1 MPRTYAW
8 PATTRRGI
16 HSAPL
21 FLLGSTHTVTCER
34 RLTSCFTSRVLER
47 EEEVVVVVEEEEE
60 DSHGRACSTRRRAD
74 SLYS

>member
-8 PATTRRGI
+8 LATTRRGI

-21 FLLGSTHTVTCER
+21 FLLGSTHTVSCER
-34 RLTSCFTSRVLER
+34 RHTGCFTLRGLEK
-47 EEEVVVVVEEEEE
+47 EEEEE
-60 DSHGRACSTRRRAD
+60 EVKDSHGRACSTRRRAD